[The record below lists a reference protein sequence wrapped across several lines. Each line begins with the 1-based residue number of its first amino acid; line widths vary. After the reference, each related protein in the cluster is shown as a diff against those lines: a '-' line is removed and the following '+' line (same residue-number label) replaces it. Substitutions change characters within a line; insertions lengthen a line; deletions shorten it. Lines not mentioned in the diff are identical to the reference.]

1 MRWIFGV
8 LTGFFLFLAANLP
21 ALEAGAD
28 FYDSFADFLNSVYGI
43 DDNTGLTTLPVLN
56 IPMGG
61 KAEAMAGA
69 FSAVSDDISFIE
81 WNPAG
86 SAMLDKGLLAFF
98 HNNWIADTKIE
109 AAAFSN
115 KIGNFG
121 FGAAAKWLYTPFTE
135 YSEWGVRTSKGYY
148 SEAVGTLNFSYNFF
162 PGYYF
167 SGFAFGVNI
176 KGALRIMPDF
186 AEYASETAGAF
197 AVDAGVLTRINLFKF
212 YDSRDKNMSFALVV
226 RNFGPF
232 VMDEPLPTVAVAGLA
247 YKPFRP
253 ISLSCDVSFP
263 MNFQELKLSEKPYF
277 AFGLAAAVTS
287 FLSMRAGFML
297 KAGGSRF
304 TIGSAIELNTIAI
317 EVNYSLDL
325 LTQFQ
330 SLNRVTVGVRFDLGD
345 GGRGEQSKLVDA
357 YSLKGV
363 ESYSNGDLD
372 SAVDFL
378 TKALDIHPRFDPALE
393 VLKAIGT
400 GDSANERIEK
410 FKDLSY

>member
-1 MRWIFGV
+1 MRRVIGV
-8 LTGFFLFLAANLP
+8 LTVFFLFLAANIM
-21 ALEAGAD
+21 AAETGAD

-43 DDNTGLTTLPVLN
+43 DDNIGLTTLPVLN

-86 SAMLDKGLLAFF
+86 SAMLDNGSLAFF

-109 AAAFSN
+109 TAAFSN

-121 FGAAAKWLYTPFTE
+121 FGAAGKWLYTPFTE
-135 YSEWGVRTSKGYY
+135 YSEWGERASKGYY
-148 SEAVGTLNFSYNFF
+148 SEAVGTLNFSYTFF

-167 SGFAFGVNI
+167 PGIAFGVNI

-197 AVDAGVLTRINLFKF
+197 AVDAGLLTRINLFKF
-212 YDSRDKNMSFALVV
+212 YGAREKNMSFALVL
-226 RNFGPF
+226 RNFGPK
-232 VMDEPLPTVAVAGLA
+232 VIDEPLPTVAVVGLA

-263 MNFQELKLSEKPYF
+263 LNFQDFALSEKPYF
-277 AFGLAAAVTS
+277 AFGLAVAVTD
-287 FLSMRAGFML
+287 FLSMRAGFMM

-304 TIGSAIELNTIAI
+304 TIGSALELDTIAI

-325 LTQFQ
+325 VTQFQ
-330 SLNRVTVGVRFDLGD
+330 SLNRVTIGVRFDLGD
-345 GGRGEQSKLVDA
+345 GGRGERNQLADSYYLQ
-357 YSLKGV
+357 GV
-363 ESYSNGDLD
+363 ESYSNGDFD
-372 SAVDFL
+372 SATGFL
-378 TKALDIHPRFDPALE
+378 NKALEINPRFDPALE
-393 VLKAIGT
+393 VLKAIGSGEST
-400 GDSANERIEK
+400 NERIEK
-410 FKDLSY
+410 FGDFSY